1 MTDRKHACIEKLRR
15 YDAMCQ
21 ATENLLTEM
30 QRLKILRN
38 FADVRK
44 LQKERKCAILWCQQV
59 ERALQALTPEENLVL
74 SRLYIYPRRGN
85 IDRLCEE
92 LGVEQSSV
100 YRRRDKALGKFC
112 MALRGIE
119 N

>member
-1 MTDRKHACIEKLRR
+1 MERKTACIEKLKQ

-21 ATENLLTEM
+21 AVQNLQAEM
-30 QRLKILRN
+30 ERLEILGG
-38 FADVRK
+38 FT
-44 LQKERKCAILWCQQV
+44 CAAELEKARRSAVLWCEQV
-59 ERALQALTPEENLVL
+59 DRALQVLSPEEKLIL
-74 SRLYIYPRRGN
+74 SRLYMYPRRRN
-85 IDRLCEE
+85 IDRLCTE
-92 LGVEQSSV
+92 LGCEQSSV

>member
-1 MTDRKHACIEKLRR
+1 MTDRKQACIEKLRR

-21 ATENLLTEM
+21 ATENLLTEIE
-30 QRLKILRN
+30 RLKILRN

-44 LQKERKCAILWCQQV
+44 LQKERKCAILWCEQV
-59 ERALQALTPEENLVL
+59 DRAMQVLSPEEKLIL
-74 SRLYIYPRRGN
+74 SRLYMYPRRRN
-85 IDRLCEE
+85 IDRLCTE
-92 LGVEQSSV
+92 LGCEQSSV